1 MPIKIYLAGAAFRK
15 KKYYICYCFIFL
27 YKFTKGSKK
36 IMLYYMFKKCICKK
50 IIIKEIPKIKRNI
63 S

>member
-15 KKYYICYCFIFL
+15 KNNIIFVVVLFFL

-36 IMLYYMFKKCICKK
+36 IMLYTY
-50 IIIKEIPKIKRNI
+50 IIRLKNVFVKR
-63 S
+63 